1 MWSDLA
7 CWLYFAD
14 GVSPGVE
21 PRILGVLVF
30 NLDIAKVFCRVAL
43 PICNP
48 LHVNELC
55 FLPTLGFW
63 WAVWL
68 LPMGGH
74 IKWFNLCSSVKHLC
88 QNWLASWISSSMNC
102 LFCRDSYLFLLI
114 SQSSLYIPDMLLL
127 SHMNITDF
135 SSDLP
140 FHLIPGVFYFS
151 KSWKMGCRQ
160 IYPSFFLVCTFL
172 SCLWIL
178 SCLKV
183 IEIVS

>member
-1 MWSDLA
+1 MSFVF
-7 CWLYFAD
+7 CQ
-14 GVSPGVE
+14 
-21 PRILGVLVF
+21 RLVF
-30 NLDIAKVFCRVAL
+30 DGLFDFCL
-43 PICNP
+43 
-48 LHVNELC
+48 
-55 FLPTLGFW
+55 W
-63 WAVWL
+63 
-68 LPMGGH
+68 GGGNV
-74 IKWFNLCSSVKHLC
+74 KWFNLCSSVKHLC

-102 LFCRDSYLFLLI
+102 LFCRDSYLFLVDFSELFI
-114 SQSSLYIPDMLLL
+114 YFRYVSVV
-127 SHMNITDF
+127 TDF
-135 SSDLP
+135 SSGLP